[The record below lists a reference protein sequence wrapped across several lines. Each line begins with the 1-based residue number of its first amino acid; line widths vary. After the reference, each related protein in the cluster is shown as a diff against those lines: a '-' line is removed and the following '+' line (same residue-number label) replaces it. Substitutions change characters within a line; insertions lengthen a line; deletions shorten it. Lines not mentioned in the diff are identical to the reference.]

1 MSDERVATFGAAVL
15 ASGGPDKLAKKLGV
29 PHKALIE
36 LAGKP
41 MIEYVTDA
49 LVECPELERVVV
61 VAHEAGAA
69 PHLKTD
75 LAVVQP
81 QGESYMDAIAAAADA
96 LSDMDYVLICTCDVP
111 MLTAEAA
118 GHFVQSCRSCP
129 SADLAYSIV
138 KASVAQSGSPEMQR
152 TVVKLVEASF
162 VSGCMAAMTRRFVDE
177 NIERLGEVFAQRK
190 SKIGL
195 GRLLGWP
202 FVGKLLLKKLSLVAV
217 VKRAEELLGCEVLVV
232 ISPHPCVG
240 FDVDKVSD
248 VVIARRWAVSR

>member
-1 MSDERVATFGAAVL
+1 MSDESVATFGAAIL

-36 LAGKP
+36 LAGRP
-41 MIEYVTDA
+41 MIAYVMDA
-49 LVECPELERVVV
+49 LMECPELQRVVV
-61 VAHEAGAA
+61 VAHDAGAA

-75 LAVVQP
+75 LPVIQP
-81 QGESYMDAIAAAADA
+81 QGESYMDAVEAAADA

-111 MLTAEAA
+111 TLTAEAVS
-118 GHFVQSCRSCP
+118 HFVQSCRSRP

-138 KASVAQSGSPEMQR
+138 KASVAQSGFPQMRR
-152 TVVKLVEASF
+152 TVVKLVEESF
-162 VSGCMAAMTRRFVDE
+162 VSGCMAAMTRRFLDE

-190 SKIGL
+190 SIIGL
-195 GRLLGWP
+195 GRLLGWR
-202 FVGKLLLKKLSLVAV
+202 FVGKLLLKKLSLVGAV
-217 VKRAEELLGCEVLVV
+217 RRAEELLGCEVLVV

-248 VVIARRWAVSR
+248 LVVARRWAANR